1 MSMSKISRFTKKA
14 VQLAKNAVGGRGEVA
29 APEGGGGFADYAVV
43 SLHCLRVYVEK
54 SYREA
59 LDLLS
64 EMPHIFAEIGLEPA
78 DPPHHS
84 TLVKWFDRI
93 KTALWRVL
101 LRLSAQL
108 HDPSGHAAIDAT
120 FFDRKNTSKYYC
132 RRTNYRVQTLKTTAL
147 VDTETQAILDV
158 HCTTEKRHDTQF
170 GWQVARVAAGDLASL
185 AADKGY
191 DWMELREKLREEG
204 VRPLIKHREFRPI
217 DPRVMRVIDGL
228 RYRQRAMCKT
238 VFSTI
243 KRTLGDAVRARSWYG
258 EFRELVL
265 MCAVHKIK
273 QSLKQ

>member
-1 MSMSKISRFTKKA
+1 MTMSKISRFTKKA

-43 SLHCLRVYVEK
+43 SLHCLRVYLEK

-64 EMPHIFAEIGLEPA
+64 EMPHILGEIGLEAA
-78 DPPHHS
+78 DLPDHS

-93 KTALWRVL
+93 KTAMWRVL
-101 LRLSAQL
+101 LRLSSQL
-108 HDPSGHAAIDAT
+108 HDLSGHAAIDAT
-120 FFDRKNTSKYYC
+120 FFDRENASKHYC
-132 RRTNYRVQTLKTTAL
+132 RRTNYRVQTLKATAL
-147 VDTETQAILDV
+147 VDTESQAVLDV
-158 HCTTEKRHDTQF
+158 HCTTEKRHDTQL
-170 GWQVARVAAGDLASL
+170 GWQVARRNAGDLTSL

-217 DPRVMRVIDGL
+217 DHAHNARIDGP
-228 RYRQRAMCKT
+228 RYRQRAMSET

-258 EFRELVL
+258 QFRELVL
-265 MCAVHKIK
+265 MCAVHNINQAVK
-273 QSLKQ
+273 Q

>member
-1 MSMSKISRFTKKA
+1 MSKISRFTKKA
-14 VQLAKNAVGGRGEVA
+14 VQLAKNAVGGRDEVA
-29 APEGGGGFADYAVV
+29 APEGGGGFADYDVL
-43 SLHCLRVYVEK
+43 SLHCLRVYLEK

-64 EMPHIFAEIGLEPA
+64 EMPHILGEIGLEPA
-78 DPPHHS
+78 DLPDHS

-108 HDPSGHAAIDAT
+108 HEPSGHAAIDAT
-120 FFDRKNTSKYYC
+120 FFDRENASKHYC

-147 VDTETQAILDV
+147 VDTESHAILDV
-158 HCTTEKRHDTQF
+158 HCTTEKRHDTQL
-170 GWQVARVAAGDLASL
+170 GWQVALRNAGDLASL

-191 DWMELREKLREEG
+191 DWMDLREKLREEG

-217 DPRVMRVIDGL
+217 DHAHNARIDGP
-228 RYRQRAMCKT
+228 RYRQRAMCET

-243 KRTLGDAVRARSWYG
+243 KRTLGDAVRARTWYG

-265 MCAVHKIK
+265 MCAVYNIRQAVK
-273 QSLKQ
+273 Q